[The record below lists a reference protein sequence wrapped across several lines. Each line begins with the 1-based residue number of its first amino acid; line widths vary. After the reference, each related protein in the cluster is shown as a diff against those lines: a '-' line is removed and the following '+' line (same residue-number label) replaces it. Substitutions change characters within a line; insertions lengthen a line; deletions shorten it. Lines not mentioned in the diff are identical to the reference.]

1 MEHKGVGSISATWPE
16 WRGRI
21 DKSQVVEWLDSMFLL
36 IFGGIP
42 WQVRLINF

>member
-1 MEHKGVGSISATWPE
+1 MEHKGVGSIISTWPE

-21 DKSQVVEWLDSMFLL
+21 PKSEIVGWMDSMFLL

-42 WQVRLINF
+42 WQVSSRNS

>member
-1 MEHKGVGSISATWPE
+1 MEHKSVGSIISTWPE

-21 DKSQVVEWLDSMFLL
+21 DKSEIVAWIDSMFLL

-42 WQVRLINF
+42 WQVSSKNS